1 MSYYSLFN
9 TISIGGI
16 FSLLALGLY
25 ISFRVVRFPDLTCD
39 GSYALG
45 ACTTAAL
52 LHCGLP
58 AFWSVVM
65 GMTAGFVAGFLTG
78 TMYSKLRFPH
88 VVSGIIVMTA
98 AYSINLI
105 TMGVPNLSIKVEMS
119 LFSPLEAWLR
129 RSQDADSLL
138 PSLTYASLILFFGAI
153 AYLIIWRFLICE
165 YGLRLRCVGIDA
177 RMAERNGIKT
187 ALYIPLALGLAN
199 ALVGLAGG
207 LFAHYQRFADVNM
220 GFGII
225 MVGLA
230 SVFLGQ
236 AFETIGIRRPFPG
249 IGLQMVSVF
258 IGALVYRILVSTAYD
273 LGLPTSVFN
282 LVTAGLVFLAL
293 LSPGIRTQWVK
304 TFTRE

>member
-1 MSYYSLFN
+1 MSYYALFN
-9 TISIGGI
+9 TISIGAI

-52 LHCGLP
+52 LQSGLP
-58 AFWSVVM
+58 AFWTVVV
-65 GMTAGFVAGFLTG
+65 GMSAGFVAGFLTG
-78 TMYSKLRFPH
+78 TMYARLKFPH

-98 AYSINLI
+98 AYSINLV
-105 TMGVPNLSIKVEMS
+105 TMGVPNLSIKMEMS
-119 LFSPLEAWLR
+119 IFSSLEAWVR
-129 RSQDADSLL
+129 QTQDMDSLL
-138 PSLTYASLILFFGAI
+138 PLMTYASLILIFGAI
-153 AYLIIWRFLICE
+153 AYLIIWRFLISE
-165 YGLRLRCVGIDA
+165 VGLRLRCVGIDA
-177 RMAERNGIKT
+177 KMAEKNGIKT
-187 ALYIPLALGLAN
+187 ALYIPVALGLAN

-236 AFETIGIRRPFPG
+236 AFESIGLRRPFPG
-249 IGLQMVSVF
+249 IGRQMVCVF
-258 IGALVYRILVSTAYD
+258 LGTIIYRMLVSVAYD

-282 LVTAGLVFLAL
+282 LVTAGLVFMAL
-293 LSPGIRTQWVK
+293 LSPGIRLQWVR
-304 TFTRE
+304 TFARE